1 MIGYGGSI
9 YRFLPLPDE
18 QPVTT
23 AVDEAADGSPRAFDL
38 GQNYPNP
45 FNPSTTILYS
55 LVTGGTVD
63 LTVYDVLGR
72 RVRTLVAGWQ
82 DTGSHRIGWSGDDDA
97 GRPVA
102 AGVYLYRLK
111 TSGTAQQTRR
121 MVLVK

>member
-23 AVDEAADGSPRAFDL
+23 AGDEAADGSPRAFDL

-72 RVRTLVAGWQ
+72 RVRTLVTGWQ
-82 DTGSHRIGWSGDDDA
+82 ATGSYRIGWSGDDVA
-97 GRPVA
+97 GRPVS
-102 AGVYLYRLK
+102 
-111 TSGTAQQTRR
+111 SGCLLLSPHDSGQQTRR

>member
-1 MIGYGGSI
+1 MAPPAPLIWA
-9 YRFLPLPDE
+9 RF
-18 QPVTT
+18 
-23 AVDEAADGSPRAFDL
+23 
-38 GQNYPNP
+38 YPNP

-72 RVRTLVAGWQ
+72 RVRTLVTGWQ
-82 DTGSHRIGWSGDDDA
+82 ATGSYRIGWSGHDVA

-102 AGVYLYRLK
+102 TGVYFYRL
-111 TSGTAQQTRR
+111 TTPGTAQQTRR